1 MKKLDNIELIKPLID
16 FPNNDTFYF
25 IQIMRRAKDHPELDK
40 KFNKIIRNYFVY
52 SQEEFE
58 NIIPHVIRH
67 CEEAGARG
75 YIRLNKRSAKLC
87 GYKLIKKVADLM
99 TYRQF
104 AAIPDAYTSIAGEF
118 HSDPDKK
125 WLLDFDFNNKD
136 DHFRFEAVKAELKEY
151 IKLEV
156 PSFNGIHLIT
166 SPFRLDEYKEL
177 LNKYKV
183 DFHKDSPTILFAV
196 IP

>member
-1 MKKLDNIELIKPLID
+1 MKKLDNIDLIKPLID
-16 FPNNDTFYF
+16 FPNTDTFYF

-52 SQEEFE
+52 SQDELN
-58 NIIPHVIRH
+58 NIIPHIIRH

-75 YIRLNKRSAKLC
+75 YIRLNKRSAKQS

-99 TYRQF
+99 TYSQF
-104 AAIPDAYTSIAGEF
+104 SAIPDAFTSVAGEY
-118 HSDPDKK
+118 HCDNDKK

-156 PSFNGIHLIT
+156 PSFNGVHLIT
-166 SPFRLDEYKEL
+166 SPFRLDVHQKTL
-177 LNKYKV
+177 TLHKV
-183 DFHKDSPTILFAV
+183 DVHKDNPTILFAA